1 MLDNVIIAIAF
12 ILTAIA
18 AAYTY
23 PITTATYWQEKKMAL
38 EVKFHEILKVW
49 VIADNDLRELLVHP
63 DGHVL
68 QFDSKEAAE
77 KVAAM
82 EVA

>member
-1 MLDNVIIAIAF
+1 MAF
-12 ILTAIA
+12 
-18 AAYTY
+18 
-23 PITTATYWQEKKMAL
+23 

-49 VIADNDLRELLVHP
+49 VIADNNLRELLVHP

-77 KVAAM
+77 KVAFQCEDTLILMKLNGWDIPQLNGDA
-82 EVA
+82 

>member
-1 MLDNVIIAIAF
+1 MSF
-12 ILTAIA
+12 
-18 AAYTY
+18 
-23 PITTATYWQEKKMAL
+23 

-49 VIADNDLRELLVHP
+49 VIADNNLRELLVHP

-68 QFDSKEAAE
+68 QLDSKEAAE

-82 EVA
+82 EGA

>member
-1 MLDNVIIAIAF
+1 MAF
-12 ILTAIA
+12 
-18 AAYTY
+18 
-23 PITTATYWQEKKMAL
+23 

-49 VIADNDLRELLVHP
+49 VIADNNLRELLVHP

-77 KVAAM
+77 KVAFQCEDTLTLMKLNEWDIPKSNGGA
-82 EVA
+82 

>member
-1 MLDNVIIAIAF
+1 MSF
-12 ILTAIA
+12 
-18 AAYTY
+18 
-23 PITTATYWQEKKMAL
+23 

-49 VIADNDLRELLVHP
+49 VIADNNLRELLVHP

-77 KVAAM
+77 KVALQCEDTLTLMKLNEWDIPKSNGGA
-82 EVA
+82 

>member
-1 MLDNVIIAIAF
+1 MS
-12 ILTAIA
+12 
-18 AAYTY
+18 
-23 PITTATYWQEKKMAL
+23 L
-38 EVKFHEILKVW
+38 EVKFHEILQVW
-49 VIADNDLRELLVHP
+49 VIADVELRELLVHP

-82 EVA
+82 EGGN

>member
-1 MLDNVIIAIAF
+1 MAF
-12 ILTAIA
+12 
-18 AAYTY
+18 
-23 PITTATYWQEKKMAL
+23 

-49 VIADNDLRELLVHP
+49 VIADNNLRELLVHP

-77 KVAAM
+77 KVAFQEDRAPSHARM
-82 EVA
+82 ELNGWDIPKSNGNE

>member
-1 MLDNVIIAIAF
+1 MSF
-12 ILTAIA
+12 
-18 AAYTY
+18 
-23 PITTATYWQEKKMAL
+23 

-49 VIADNDLRELLVHP
+49 VIADNNLRELLVHP

-77 KVAAM
+77 KVALQCEDTLTLMKLNEWDIPQSNGGA
-82 EVA
+82 

>member
-1 MLDNVIIAIAF
+1 MSF
-12 ILTAIA
+12 
-18 AAYTY
+18 
-23 PITTATYWQEKKMAL
+23 

-49 VIADNDLRELLVHP
+49 VIADNNLRELLVHP

-77 KVAAM
+77 KVAFQCEDTLTLMKLNEWDIPKSNGGA
-82 EVA
+82 

>member
-1 MLDNVIIAIAF
+1 MG
-12 ILTAIA
+12 
-18 AAYTY
+18 
-23 PITTATYWQEKKMAL
+23 EL
-38 EVKFHEILKVW
+38 EVLFHEILKVW

-68 QFDSKEAAE
+68 QCDSKEAAE
-77 KVAAM
+77 KVALTM